1 MKRYSNSI
9 DISNITLK
17 YHFISVFTIN
27 ITWKIQ
33 SDIIYIFNN
42 LCKYLVYMLLS
53 KNIFQSDRKCLRRPV
68 AKCIG
73 NKIGWETPVAKCDS
87 YKNYFV
93 TLFVSCKGFRN
104 RVLCL
109 IVSCESVRNLIL
121 CLVEGSESLQHL
133 VCSTFA

>member
-1 MKRYSNSI
+1 MINNLTILLKRHFNSI
-9 DISNITLK
+9 DIYNITLK
-17 YHFISVFTIN
+17 YHFISVFTRN

-42 LCKYLVYMLLS
+42 LCKYIVYMLLY

-73 NKIGWETPVAKCDS
+73 NKTGFVLLVAKYDS

-104 RVLCL
+104 LV
-109 IVSCESVRNLIL
+109 L
-121 CLVEGSESLQHL
+121 CLVERCESLQHL
-133 VCSTFA
+133 VCSTFT